1 MLQKITFVL
10 FLCFFSV
17 LTAQIKGTVTNSKNE
32 PLPFVS
38 VYFQGTY
45 TGTTTNELGYFEF
58 PKLKKNTTTLVFQ
71 FLGYKTL
78 QKKII
83 SNNNNNTTLR
93 ITLIEESVQLNEV
106 SISSKI
112 NPAHRII
119 RNAIKNRKHYLDK
132 IDAFTCDFYS
142 KGVFGIKNAP
152 KKLFGQK
159 VGNFGGALD
168 STRSGVVYL
177 SETVSKI
184 AYKRPNLFKETIIAS
199 KVSGNDNGF
208 SYNQASQVD
217 FNFYKNTVELESK
230 VISPIASY
238 AFNYYTYKLLGS
250 FYENEL
256 LINKIEVTPKHK
268 TDNAFTGIIY
278 IVEDQWAIYGLDLKI
293 KGAQMNAP
301 MLTSISLKQTC
312 SYNAEFKYWPVIQQV
327 IHFKFGMFGFKV
339 GGNMTAVYSNYE
351 FNPDFDKN
359 TFSNEIMSFEK
370 GSNKKDSIYWKTNRP
385 IKLTY
390 SEKYDYKRKDSIQ
403 LLKKSKTYLDS
414 IDTQRNKFSY
424 GNLFFGHTRSNTYKE
439 EFITLSAPLL
449 SLQFNTVQGWN
460 LNSTISF
467 SKRDKEA
474 GSRFYSSATLGY
486 GFSEKTFRGSGR
498 ISYLFNSISKPYIE
512 ISGGKK
518 LHQFNGNNPI
528 SPLVNTVATL
538 FFEDNY
544 AKYYDNTFVK
554 LKLSDEIYNG
564 LRFQSSIGYE
574 KRTAVLNT
582 SDYVTIDK
590 KNKTYTSNAPLRP
603 ELQGTPSFDT
613 HHVYTFTTA
622 LRYVFAQKY
631 ISYPNKKVNLG
642 YDKQPTLILSYEQKF
657 DGSHNDYNFGAVR
670 VKLSQHFDVDNKGHF
685 YYALKG
691 GAFID
696 AENISFVDYQHFNG
710 NQTHY
715 TSKSVNTDTF
725 NLMPYYDFSTNNSY
739 AELHA
744 EHHFKGYLFKK
755 LPLLKNTGFQ
765 FILGG
770 HTLFSKNKKP
780 YSELSF
786 GIDNIG
792 FGKMRFLKV
801 SYVKAFHDGITENGF
816 VFGFNF

>member
-1 MLQKITFVL
+1 
-10 FLCFFSV
+10 
-17 LTAQIKGTVTNSKNE
+17 
-32 PLPFVS
+32 
-38 VYFQGTY
+38 
-45 TGTTTNELGYFEF
+45 
-58 PKLKKNTTTLVFQ
+58 
-71 FLGYKTL
+71 
-78 QKKII
+78 
-83 SNNNNNTTLR
+83 
-93 ITLIEESVQLNEV
+93 
-106 SISSKI
+106 
-112 NPAHRII
+112 
-119 RNAIKNRKHYLDK
+119 
-132 IDAFTCDFYS
+132 
-142 KGVFGIKNAP
+142 
-152 KKLFGQK
+152 
-159 VGNFGGALD
+159 
-168 STRSGVVYL
+168 
-177 SETVSKI
+177 
-184 AYKRPNLFKETIIAS
+184 
-199 KVSGNDNGF
+199 
-208 SYNQASQVD
+208 
-217 FNFYKNTVELESK
+217 
-230 VISPIASY
+230 
-238 AFNYYTYKLLGS
+238 
-250 FYENEL
+250 
-256 LINKIEVTPKHK
+256 
-268 TDNAFTGIIY
+268 
-278 IVEDQWAIYGLDLKI
+278 
-293 KGAQMNAP
+293 
-301 MLTSISLKQTC
+301 
-312 SYNAEFKYWPVIQQV
+312 
-327 IHFKFGMFGFKV
+327 MFGFKV

-390 SEKYDYKRKDSIQ
+390 SEKHDYKRKDSIQ

-424 GNLFFGHTRSNTYKE
+424 GNLLFGYTRSNTYNE
-439 EFITLSAPLL
+439 EFVTISAPLL
-449 SLQFNTVQGWN
+449 SVQFNTVQGWN
-460 LNSTISF
+460 LTNTISF

-498 ISYLFNSISKPYIE
+498 ISYLFNSVNKPYIE

-518 LHQFNGNNPI
+518 LNQFNSNNPI
-528 SPLVNTVATL
+528 SPLINTVATL

-554 LKLSDEIYNG
+554 LQLSDEIYDG

-574 KRTAVLNT
+574 KRAAVLNT
-582 SDYVTIDK
+582 SDYVIIDK
-590 KNKTYTSNAPLRP
+590 KYKTYTSNDPLRP
-603 ELQGTPSFDT
+603 ELHGIPSFDT

-657 DGSHNDYNFGAVR
+657 AGSNNNYNFGAVHA
-670 VKLSQHFDVDNKGHF
+670 KLSQNFDVDNKGHF

-691 GAFID
+691 GTFID

-725 NLMPYYDFSTNNSY
+725 NLMPYYNFSTNNSY
-739 AELHA
+739 VELHA

-765 FILGG
+765 FILGA
-770 HTLFSKNKKP
+770 HTLFTKYKKP
-780 YSELSF
+780 YSELAF

-792 FGKMRFLKV
+792 FGKLRFLKV